1 MKKIFTFI
9 AAALFA
15 VGANAQ
21 TDVVKLNAE
30 TYDAAKSDN
39 GTWYFTGTDI
49 TITPDGGRAAGPK
62 YFPDDMLT
70 DQPERDI
77 CAELI
82 REKEDYAVTRHQSEQ
97 ALVNAGGR
105 AEPVGPL
112 ARAGMWA
119 GLEMETLADRSDAHI
134 AEIVIQGA
142 TMGVIE
148 MTKALNRALADTDHP
163 RVIVL
168 NVWRSFV
175 EPMIKGG
182 ARIDE
187 FVEFK

>member
-1 MKKIFTFI
+1 MNETVQ
-9 AAALFA
+9 LL
-15 VGANAQ
+15 Q
-21 TDVVKLNAE
+21 DVVRNAR
-30 TYDAAKSDN
+30 TGQDAVEHLMQKTEA
-39 GTWYFTGTDI
+39 
-49 TITPDGGRAAGPK
+49 GR
-62 YFPDDMLT
+62 M
-70 DQPERDI
+70 RD
-77 CAELI
+77 ELI

-148 MTKALNRALADTDHP
+148 MTKALNSYDGADANARDLAS
-163 RVIVL
+163 R
-168 NVWRSFV
+168 FV
-175 EPMIKGG
+175 VQQNET
-182 ARIDE
+182 IDRQKV
-187 FVEFK
+187 FLT